1 MKKTVTPAN
10 TGRRHRSA
18 AEWQALITAHERSG
32 LSQEAFCKGE
42 GVSPMSLSNWRKR
55 LKTQSD
61 HAPITRASTPA
72 FIEIGNAMRPLEAGI
87 KVRLELGAG
96 IVLELSRA

>member
-1 MKKTVTPAN
+1 MKKTGTPVKVT
-10 TGRRHRSA
+10 RRHRSA
-18 AEWQALITAHERSG
+18 AEWQELIAVQERSG

-42 GVSPMSLSNWRKR
+42 GVSPMSLSNWRRR
-55 LKTQSD
+55 L
-61 HAPITRASTPA
+61 RARGDEARIEQASA
-72 FIEIGNAMRPLEAGI
+72 FIEIGNGTRPLDGGV